1 MVGDLK
7 GKAILLLIV
16 LALLCMPALGQ
27 TTAVDWDNKGNALE
41 DEAKYNEAI
50 QAYNKAID
58 IDPQDELGWNLKA
71 SLLKK
76 LGRTTEADA
85 VYAKV
90 KELEA
95 ARTITLIDHSM
106 ASNVDKSNKSVI
118 NKTREFSV
126 NDSKAYSWLSLR
138 NALGASTLWWDW
150 FSPAGDMLYT
160 DKVQIPMPTSG
171 DRWSTYNSSSH
182 IDIAGNDPANL
193 SGDWHVDVRLNGD
206 KILTEYFSISGGRPP
221 IAPENQYLY
230 NQSKYNEG
238 NEAIQKDLYNQGKK
252 DKATSKGDKLKAEGR
267 YDEAI
272 YFYDEAINLDPNN
285 WDNWRV
291 WNSKGDALSKQ
302 GKYTE
307 AVQAYDKAIE
317 LLPDNSMVWANKGDA
332 LKALG
337 RTNESDVAYATAR
350 ELGDYSA
357 WVPETNA
364 TGINL
369 TSLYFIE
376 ILDNCMAGNVD
387 ESTNNVITRT
397 NTFSSTDSKVYSWLS
412 LGHVLGATVDWHWY
426 SPDGNPYK
434 TGQVDI
440 PRNQSGGYWPSY
452 NVWYSLNIADIPN
465 EHYMSGN
472 WHVDIYI
479 NGQKRLTEEFTLK
492 TGSGTTTIGPSATP
506 GSSTTHGTFTVLD
519 HCIASE
525 IDKVTGK
532 PVTTTKTNEIKDS
545 LTPNSWLQLGN
556 IGVARIEWDWHGG
569 NYKNGEN
576 YEITHTRDIPPNPK
590 GGYYSSYNVWDS
602 IDIPGML
609 QDFEMGE
616 SNEEGA
622 RESAAIDADR
632 QGSAYYY
639 TNPVPDPRGDW
650 TVDVYV
656 NDQRLLQEQFTV
668 VSG

>member
-7 GKAILLLIV
+7 GKGILVLIM
-16 LALLCMPALGQ
+16 LAMLDMPVLGQ
-27 TTAVDWDNKGNALE
+27 TTAVDWDNKGIALE
-41 DEAKYNEAI
+41 HEAKYNEAI
-50 QAYNKAID
+50 QAYNKAIE
-58 IDPQDELGWNLKA
+58 IDPQDELGFNLKA
-71 SLLKK
+71 NLLNK
-76 LGRTTEADA
+76 LGRTSEANAASD
-85 VYAKV
+85 KV

-95 ARTITLIDHSM
+95 AHTITILDHSM
-106 ASNVDKSNKSVI
+106 ASNFDESTKSAI

-138 NALGASTLWWDW
+138 NAPRAGTLWWYW
-150 FSPAGDMLYT
+150 FSPAGDTLYE
-160 DKVQIPMPTSG
+160 DKVQIPMPTIG
-171 DRWSTYNSSSH
+171 DRWSTYNASSH
-182 IDIAGNDPANL
+182 INISGNDPANL
-193 SGDWHVDVRLNGD
+193 SGDWHVDVHLNGD
-206 KILTEYFSISGGRPP
+206 KILTEYFSISGGHPP

-230 NQSKYNEG
+230 NQSKYNEVD
-238 NEAIQKDLYNQGKK
+238 EANQRGLYNQGKK
-252 DKATSKGDKLKAEGR
+252 DEVTSKGDKLKAEGR

-272 YFYDEAINLDPNN
+272 HFYDEAINLDPNN

-302 GKYTE
+302 GKYME

-369 TSLYFIE
+369 TSLYSIE
-376 ILDNCMAGNVD
+376 ILDHCTASDVD

-397 NTFSSTDSKVYSWLS
+397 NTFSSTYNKVYSWLS
-412 LGHVLGATVDWHWY
+412 LRHVLGATVEWHWY

-440 PRNQSGGYWPSY
+440 ERNPNGGYWPSY
-452 NVWYSLNIADIPN
+452 YVWYSLDIANIPT
-465 EHYMSGN
+465 EPYMSGN
-472 WHVDIYI
+472 WHVDVYI
-479 NGQKRLTEEFTLK
+479 NGQKRQTEQFTLK
-492 TGSGTTTIGPSATP
+492 IGSGTTTISPSATP

-519 HCIASE
+519 HCMASE

-532 PVTTTKTNEIKDS
+532 PVTTTKTDEIKDT
-545 LTPNSWLQLGN
+545 LTPSSWLQLGN

-569 NYKNGEN
+569 SYKIGEN
-576 YEITHTRDIPPNPK
+576 YEIKHTLNIPPNPD
-590 GGYYSSYNVWDS
+590 GGYYASYNVWDS

-616 SNEEGA
+616 LNEEGA
-622 RESAAIDADR
+622 RESAEIDVGR
-632 QGSAYYY
+632 QGSAYYE
-639 TNPVPDPRGDW
+639 TNPIPDPRGDW

-656 NDQRLLQEQFTV
+656 NDQWLFQEQFKV